1 MSTPP
6 PFLPNSRYRP
16 CGAGGKAPSANA
28 EMAPGRRGR
37 RQANA
42 CPSSCVGVKIAA
54 SAGLL
59 IQPKEGTRKKPA
71 AFARK
76 LRTNSQKR
84 PTFARELR
92 DFVSRR
98 CAGQRNSE
106 STVRQRAGERSRMQ
120 AALRGRRGVRRA
132 TSPLRLRATR
142 LWAAAGRRDP
152 RRSALPH
159 SKTGKG
165 AEALRSTG
173 DNSRCGSVT
182 RGAIRICV
190 PTLGDSQGAWSRET
204 RRCHTGAHALS
215 RRRTRRLS

>member
-37 RQANA
+37 RHANA
-42 CPSSCVGVKIAA
+42 RPSSCVGENIAS

-84 PTFARELR
+84 PTFAQELR
-92 DFVSRR
+92 DFVPRLY
-98 CAGQRNSE
+98 AGQRNSE
-106 STVRQRAGERSRMQ
+106 STVRQRAGERSRMR
-120 AALRGRRGVRRA
+120 AALRGRRGTTSHCAAPPSRNETMGCRRA
-132 TSPLRLRATR
+132 TGSTTKRPSPLESRK
-142 LWAAAGRRDP
+142 GR
-152 RRSALPH
+152 
-159 SKTGKG
+159 
-165 AEALRSTG
+165 
-173 DNSRCGSVT
+173 
-182 RGAIRICV
+182 
-190 PTLGDSQGAWSRET
+190 
-204 RRCHTGAHALS
+204 
-215 RRRTRRLS
+215 

>member
-1 MSTPP
+1 MRCRRESTVGQRG
-6 PFLPNSRYRP
+6 NDT
-16 CGAGGKAPSANA
+16 GKAGTTTRKR
-28 EMAPGRRGR
+28 APIALRRGENR
-37 RQANA
+37 LL
-42 CPSSCVGVKIAA
+42 
-54 SAGLL
+54 AGLL

-76 LRTNSQKR
+76 LRTFSKKR
-84 PTFARELR
+84 PTFAQELR
-92 DFVSRR
+92 DFVPRP

-106 STVRQRAGERSRMQ
+106 STVRQRADERPRMQ

-132 TSPLRLRATR
+132 TAQLRLRATR
-142 LWAAAGRRDP
+142 RWAAAGRRDP
-152 RRSALPH
+152 RQSALPH
-159 SKTGKG
+159 SKAGKG

-173 DNSRCGSVT
+173 GNSRCGSAA

>member
-1 MSTPP
+1 MT
-6 PFLPNSRYRP
+6 
-16 CGAGGKAPSANA
+16 
-28 EMAPGRRGR
+28 PGRRGR

-42 CPSSCVGVKIAA
+42 RPSHCVGEKIAS

-59 IQPKEGTRKKPA
+59 IQPEEGTRKKPA

-84 PTFARELR
+84 PTFAQELR
-92 DFVSRR
+92 DFVPDSAPDNETAKAPYVNGRAGAPECGPR
-98 CAGQRNSE
+98 CAVAG
-106 STVRQRAGERSRMQ
+106 VQRAT
-120 AALRGRRGVRRA
+120 A
-132 TSPLRLRATR
+132 PLRLRATR
-142 LWAAAGRRDP
+142 RWAAAGRRDP

-159 SKTGKG
+159 SKAGKG
-165 AEALRSTG
+165 AQALRSTG
-173 DNSRCGSVT
+173 GNSRCGSAT

>member
-16 CGAGGKAPSANA
+16 CGAGGKMPLPNA
-28 EMAPGRRGR
+28 ETSARRRGR
-37 RQANA
+37 RHANA
-42 CPSSCVGVKIAA
+42 CPSSCVGEKIAS

-76 LRTNSQKR
+76 LRTNSKKR
-84 PTFARELR
+84 PTFAQELR
-92 DFVSRR
+92 DFVPRL
-98 CAGQRNSE
+98 CAGRRNSE

-132 TSPLRLRATR
+132 TAPLRLRATR

-159 SKTGKG
+159 SKAGKG
-165 AEALRSTG
+165 AQALRSTG
-173 DNSRCGSVT
+173 GNSRCGSAA
-182 RGAIRICV
+182 RGAIRIFV

>member
-37 RQANA
+37 RHANA
-42 CPSSCVGVKIAA
+42 RPSSCVGENIAS

-84 PTFARELR
+84 PTFARRLR
-92 DFVSRR
+92 DFIPRLCAEQRNCESTERQQRACAPECEQPARSPR
-98 CAGQRNSE
+98 CATSHCAAPPSRNE
-106 STVRQRAGERSRMQ
+106 TLGC
-120 AALRGRRGVRRA
+120 RRA
-132 TSPLRLRATR
+132 TGSTTKRPSPLESRKGRSDTALNGWQLTLRQR
-142 LWAAAGRRDP
+142 GPGRDQD
-152 RRSALPH
+152 
-159 SKTGKG
+159 
-165 AEALRSTG
+165 LRS
-173 DNSRCGSVT
+173 NSWRF
-182 RGAIRICV
+182 
-190 PTLGDSQGAWSRET
+190 
-204 RRCHTGAHALS
+204 S
-215 RRRTRRLS
+215 RRLVSRNS

>member
-6 PFLPNSRYRP
+6 PFLPNSRYGP

-37 RQANA
+37 RHANA
-42 CPSSCVGVKIAA
+42 RPSSCVGENIAS

-84 PTFARELR
+84 PTFAQELR
-92 DFVSRR
+92 DFVPRLY
-98 CAGQRNSE
+98 AGQRNSE
-106 STVRQRAGERSRMQ
+106 STVRQRAGERSRMRV
-120 AALRGRRGVRRA
+120 ALRDRRCATNHCAAPSSRNETMGYSRA
-132 TSPLRLRATR
+132 
-142 LWAAAGRRDP
+142 RDP

-159 SKTGKG
+159 SKAGKG
-165 AEALRSTG
+165 AQALRSAG
-173 DNSRCGSVT
+173 DNSRCGSAT

-215 RRRTRRLS
+215 RRQTRRLS